1 MAKKLFKNL
10 KSENKNCGGP
20 DEIRTHD
27 PRRVKARQIAIFKQ
41 NRNAETRF
49 NSLNKLW
56 SLDSDSFKEWLNAK
70 DVSKITKRDYYNS
83 LTRFFGATTITRP
96 QDFRTLKLK
105 DKEERGLRNLFN
117 YCEDED
123 IDDVAG
129 YSIHKWR
136 RYVKIKKSGVS
147 EIYVTDD
154 EIRNAFK
161 NYPED
166 LMPVYQ
172 LLLYSGNR
180 LTHIHQMLKNFDE
193 RNIIVDGDIAH
204 YPTSSFSSGTKRT
217 FHVFFPASFVPI
229 LKSIKQ
235 IYGYDHYLKKIR
247 RGRVSAKTIR
257 KWHLNMMVS
266 ESVNE
271 GTADFIQGR
280 APATVGNAH
289 YLNKVKHAKEAY
301 KKIIWRFDSLETNS
315 TTDTESVV

>member
-1 MAKKLFKNL
+1 
-10 KSENKNCGGP
+10 
-20 DEIRTHD
+20 
-27 PRRVKARQIAIFKQ
+27 
-41 NRNAETRF
+41 
-49 NSLNKLW
+49 LW
-56 SLDSDSFKEWLNAK
+56 SLDHVLFKQWLDAK

-83 LTRFFGATTITRP
+83 LTRFFDSTTITRP

-105 DKEERGLRNLFN
+105 DKEERGLRNFLN

-136 RYVKIKKSGVS
+136 RYIKIKKSGVT
-147 EIYVTDD
+147 EIYVSDD
-154 EIRNAFK
+154 EIRNAYK
-161 NYPED
+161 SYPED
-166 LMPVYQ
+166 LKPVYQ

-180 LTHIHQMLKNFDE
+180 LAHIHKMLKHFDE
-193 RNIIVDGDIAH
+193 RNIVVDGDIAH

-217 FHVFFPASFVPI
+217 FHVFFPTSFIPT
-229 LKSIKQ
+229 LKSINQ
-235 IYGYDHYLKKIR
+235 IYGYDHYSKKMR
-247 RGRVSAKTIR
+247 RGRVSAKTVR

-266 ESVNE
+266 EGVNE

-315 TTDTESVV
+315 TTGTKAFTQSQSIESESAV